1 MTGNDHE
8 QRSVVAWTPTI
19 NSVLLLVNVC
29 LTVVAIMLLA
39 YELEKINT
47 LSSSIDDYNK
57 WNYPTQAVV
66 ILVKNCSGKQKEKI

>member
-1 MTGNDHE
+1 
-8 QRSVVAWTPTI
+8 
-19 NSVLLLVNVC
+19 
-29 LTVVAIMLLA
+29 MLLA

-66 ILVKNCSGKQKEKI
+66 ILVKNCSGKQKEKIWAIPK